1 MLPYFGPRRRRA
13 AFTLIEL
20 LVVIAIIAILI
31 GLLLPAVQKVRE
43 AAARAKCSNSLKQL
57 VLGTHAY
64 HDANSNLPP
73 GVSQGYFP
81 ETNGSTDWYNATAV
95 GAPAMRDADRTCW
108 AYHVLPYVEQ
118 NALYQQNFAWI
129 AAGTSVTT
137 QAANGNVLS
146 VFLCPS
152 DPRGPKV
159 PPDGAGQGLH
169 VNYVMCHGSG
179 SAVVVATSASG
190 PDRFGL
196 TGNGIYYGRSKTKLT
211 DITDGTSNTVA
222 TSEILVSPGNGD
234 VRGRIWNAIH
244 AGATFSTIYPPNS
257 TIGDY
262 PQGNRCVTIPDSKC
276 AASNTNGVYLVAR
289 SKHTNGANA
298 GMADGSIRF
307 ISNAITPQN
316 WLNMG
321 TRAGGE
327 STATE

>member
-1 MLPYFGPRRRRA
+1 MLSSRRRTWQRA

-43 AAARAKCSNSLKQL
+43 AAARMKCSNGLKQL
-57 VLGTHAY
+57 VLATHNY
-64 HDANSNLPP
+64 HDATNALPP

-81 ETNGSTDWYNATAV
+81 ELSGSVDWYNAAAV
-95 GAPAMRDADRTCW
+95 GAPAMKDSDRTCW
-108 AYHVLPYVEQ
+108 AFHILPYIEQGAMFQQNANWLKANTGVTSQAINAIVLP
-118 NALYQQNFAWI
+118 A
-129 AAGTSVTT
+129 
-137 QAANGNVLS
+137 
-146 VFLCPS
+146 FLCPS

-169 VNYVMCHGSG
+169 ANYVFCHGSG
-179 SAVVVATSASG
+179 SAVTVPTTS
-190 PDRFGL
+190 PPLDRFGL
-196 TGNGIYYGRSKTKLT
+196 TGNGIYYGRSKTKFT

-222 TSEILVSPGNGD
+222 ASEILVAPGNGD

-244 AGATFSTIYPPNS
+244 AGATFSTIFPPNS

-262 PQGNRCVTIPDSKC
+262 PQGNRCTAAPNAPC
-276 AASNTNGVYLVAR
+276 AASNSNGVYLVAR
-289 SKHTNGANA
+289 SGHTAGANA
-298 GMADGSIRF
+298 AMADGSVRF
-307 ISNAITPQN
+307 VTNRIMPQA

-327 STATE
+327 VPVAE